1 MSTPDP
7 DDLITLLRLA
17 AAVPEQPEPDLLRQ
31 AADMLDRLTPAP
43 IGPLVEVEESEDAPL
58 WRMARKEWSKGGLT
72 TADVAAEGYQFNDR
86 SCWADVAAA
95 HKKVACQRGGG
106 FERVGSALVAEFR
119 RIFEPEPDQKG

>member
-17 AAVPEQPEPDLLRQ
+17 AAVPGQPEPDLLRQ
-31 AADMLDRLTPAP
+31 AADAIERLAPAP
-43 IGPLVEVEESEDAPL
+43 DGPTVTIEEGPDAPL
-58 WRMARKEWSKGGLT
+58 WRMARKEWSRNGLT

-95 HKKVACQRGGG
+95 HRKVAHGIGGG
-106 FERVGSALVAEFR
+106 FDRVGPTLVAELR
-119 RIFEPEPDQKG
+119 RIFEPIPKG